1 VDGSAAAPQGLDDM
15 TAWLGMAAAPREPPP
30 ELKQRV
36 LARAR
41 APRRER
47 AWRLAAAAGLVLAVT
62 GGAWAVVTVQRLSIE
77 RSQLAARV
85 SALEDT
91 LSLIRSPAT
100 RVVQI
105 PVSTSGRVGAV
116 TIFADT
122 ASHRWLVTC
131 HWLSPNPPGQA
142 SQIWFITQQG
152 MKSAAV
158 MAMDSPHPMVLV
170 PDVPGGGARAAGAG
184 MSPGAEAGDA
194 Q

>member
-1 VDGSAAAPQGLDDM
+1 M

-36 LARAR
+36 LARAL
-41 APRRER
+41 APRREP
-47 AWRLAAAAGLVLAVT
+47 AWRLAAAAGLVLAVA

-116 TIFADT
+116 TIFPDT

-131 HWLSPNPPGQA
+131 HGLSPNQPGQA
-142 SQIWFITQQG
+142 YQIWFITEQG

-158 MAMDSPHPMVLV
+158 MSMDSPHPMVLAL
-170 PDVPGGGARAAGAG
+170 DMPGGGARVMGAA
-184 MSPGAEAGDA
+184 MSIEPMPGSPQPKGPMVFHLNL
-194 Q
+194 

>member
-1 VDGSAAAPQGLDDM
+1 MMD
-15 TAWLGMAAAPREPPP
+15 WLGMASAPREPPP

-36 LARAR
+36 LARAL
-41 APRRER
+41 APRREP
-47 AWRLAAAAGLVLAVT
+47 AWRLAAAAGLVLAVA

-77 RSQLAARV
+77 RGQLAARV

-105 PVSTSGRVGAV
+105 PVSTYGRVGAV

-131 HWLSPNPPGQA
+131 HGLSPNQPGQA
-142 SQIWFITQQG
+142 YQIWFITDRG
-152 MKSAAV
+152 MASAAV
-158 MAMDSPHPMVLV
+158 MPMDRERPMVMALNM
-170 PDVPGGGARAAGAG
+170 PAGGARVMGAA
-184 MSPGAEAGDA
+184 MSIEPRLGSSEPKGPMVFHLNL
-194 Q
+194 